1 MKTFLTVFLSLVI
14 FSCTEK
20 SNIENK
26 VSMKYNFLVGSYTDS
41 PEEGIGFLSFNPE
54 DQAIAYKTIAPGVSN
69 PSFVLESGGGGFVFS
84 VEENENGAL
93 KSFSWNEEKTK
104 LFQIDSLFSR
114 GAHPCHIAEKDG
126 ILAVSNYSG
135 GNFSI
140 YRLAPKGQLE
150 YLQSIQHSGNSINQS
165 RQESAHVH
173 SANFSPDGRFLLVAD
188 LGTDHIYTYQIDR
201 NSSEPVSL
209 LSQTAMTPGDG
220 PRHLAFSPNGDEVYV
235 VQELTAT
242 LEVFAF
248 QHGNLTSQQRLSLLE
263 PNFEGAVGAAEVRV
277 SKNGKFIYASNRGD
291 ANTISV
297 FVKTEEGPFETVQH
311 ISSGGNMPR
320 NFSLTADEKYLLV
333 AHQAS
338 EDVVVFERNIEN
350 GILTPTSIK
359 VSAPKPVY
367 LFSLEN

>member
-1 MKTFLTVFLSLVI
+1 MKNILVASLI
-14 FSCTEK
+14 LATFSCAEESKIEIEK
-20 SNIENK
+20 
-26 VSMKYNFLVGSYTDS
+26 SMKYNFLVGSYTDS
-41 PEEGIGFLSFNPE
+41 SEEGIGLLSFNPE

-69 PSFVLESGGGGFVFS
+69 PSFVLESGEFVFS

-93 KSFSWNEEKTK
+93 KSFSWNEEKSQ

-140 YRLAPKGQLE
+140 YRLAPKGRLE

-201 NSSEPVSL
+201 NNPEPVSL
-209 LSQTAMTPGDG
+209 LSKTAMTPGDG
-220 PRHLAFSPNGDEVYV
+220 PRHLVFSPNGDEVYV

-248 QHGNLTSQQRLSLLE
+248 QDGNLTSQQKLSLLE
-263 PNFEGAVGAAEVRV
+263 PNFKGAVGAAEVRV

-297 FVKTEEGPFETVQH
+297 FAKTEEGPFETVQH

-367 LFSLEN
+367 LFSVEN